1 MCWPYRKPETEAGMA
16 LAEVGQR
23 PVHMAHRRVVAQ
35 MKGHTRAMPSKRS
48 RSGMAKTRCPL
59 EIPLMV
65 ILPASYS
72 AVRSRVP
79 LRFIPIW
86 PKRDLDRG
94 EFRAPAQPERQASLF
109 PVEKSGRFCG
119 A

>member
-1 MCWPYRKPETEAGMA
+1 MA

-23 PVHMAHRRVVAQ
+23 PVIVAQ
-35 MKGHTRAMPSKRS
+35 MRGHTRAMPSKRS

-59 EIPLMV
+59 EIPPMV

>member
-1 MCWPYRKPETEAGMA
+1 MA

-35 MKGHTRAMPSKRS
+35 MKGHARAMPSKRS
-48 RSGMAKTRCPL
+48 RSGMAKTRWPL
-59 EIPLMV
+59 AIPLMV

-72 AVRSRVP
+72 AVRSHVP
-79 LRFIPIW
+79 LRFIPIC

-94 EFRAPAQPERQASLF
+94 EFRVPAQPEREASLF
-109 PVEKSGRFCG
+109 PAEKSDRFCG